1 MKRLFII
8 NPKSGKRNNAQ
19 ELEQTI
25 RTQFYDADIVF
36 TKEAGHATKLAAD
49 AVKQNY
55 EQVIV
60 AGGDGTI
67 NEAASSL
74 VGTKTALGVIALGSG
89 NGLAREIGCPLDNL
103 QKACNNI
110 YMAKPVLCDVGKA
123 NGEYFLNVAGIG
135 LEATI
140 AHAFARVKTRGMW
153 PYFKIGFEQ
162 LLKYKA
168 PQVEVWA
175 NDKNLIFLNPI
186 TLVFANGRQ
195 YGSNFKIAP
204 EASLTDGKLDMVYIK
219 QSPLW
224 KLALGL
230 PNFFKPNLCS
240 VKLSSTRQIK
250 KATITAQGKFV
261 YHLDGEP
268 KKATDKLDIEIVSK
282 AICLLSV
289 DISAH
294 K

>member
-8 NPKSGKRNNAQ
+8 NPKSGKNNKAS

-25 RTQFYDADIVF
+25 KTQFYDADIVF
-36 TKEAGHATKLAAD
+36 TKAAGHATKLAAD

-55 EQVIV
+55 AQVIV

-67 NEAASSL
+67 NEAAASL
-74 VGTKTALGVIALGSG
+74 VGTKTALGIIALGSG

-123 NGEYFLNVAGIG
+123 NGEYFLNVAGLA

-140 AHAFARVKTRGMW
+140 AHAFAKVKTRGIW
-153 PYFKIGFEQ
+153 PYFKIGFSQ
-162 LLKYKA
+162 ILKYKA
-168 PQVEVWA
+168 PQVEVWVD
-175 NDKNLIFLNPI
+175 DKNLVFLNPM

-204 EASLTDGKLDMVYIK
+204 KASLTDGLLDMVSISE
-219 QSPLW
+219 QPLW
-224 KLALGL
+224 KIVLGL
-230 PNFFKPNLCS
+230 PNFFKPDLTSVNLA
-240 VKLSSTRQIK
+240 KTRRIK
-250 KATITAQGKFV
+250 KATITAKDKFI

-268 KKATDKLDIEIVSK
+268 KKAVDKLEIEIVPK
-282 AICLLSV
+282 AIYLL
-289 DISAH
+289 IS
-294 K
+294 

>member
-8 NPKSGKRNNAQ
+8 NPKSGKNNKAG

-25 RTQFYDADIVF
+25 KTQFYDADIVF
-36 TKEAGHATKLAAD
+36 TKEAGHAKKLAAD
-49 AVKQNY
+49 AVKQGY
-55 EQVIV
+55 AQVIV

-74 VGTKTALGVIALGSG
+74 VGTKTALGIIALGSG

-110 YMAKPVLCDVGKA
+110 YMAKPVLCDAGKA
-123 NGEYFLNVAGIG
+123 NGEYFFNVAGVG

-140 AHAFARVKTRGMW
+140 AHAFARVKTRGML
-153 PYFKIGFEQ
+153 PYFKIGFSQ
-162 LLKYKA
+162 VLKYKA
-168 PQVEVWA
+168 PQAEVWA
-175 NDKNLIFLNPI
+175 DDKSLIFLNPI

-204 EASLTDGKLDMVYIK
+204 KASLTDGKLDMVYVE
-219 QSPLW
+219 QQPLW

-230 PNFFKPNLCS
+230 PNFFKTNFSS
-240 VKLSSTRQIK
+240 VKLTRTRQLK
-250 KATITAQGKFV
+250 KATITCQGKFV

-268 KKATDKLDIEIVSK
+268 KEATDKLEIEIAPK
-282 AICLLSV
+282 AIYLL
-289 DISAH
+289 IS
-294 K
+294 

>member
-8 NPKSGKRNNAQ
+8 NPKSGKNNKAS

-25 RTQFYDADIVF
+25 KTQFDSADIVF
-36 TKEAGHATKLAAD
+36 TKAAGHAKKLAAD

-123 NGEYFLNVAGIG
+123 NGEYFLNVAGVG

-140 AHAFARVKTRGMW
+140 AHAFAKVKTRGIW
-153 PYFKIGFEQ
+153 PYFKIGFSKI
-162 LLKYKA
+162 LKYKA
-168 PQVEVWA
+168 PSAEVWA
-175 NDKNLIFLNPI
+175 DEESLIFLNPT
-186 TLVFANGRQ
+186 TLVFANGKQ

-204 EASLTDGKLDMVYIK
+204 EASLTDGKLDMVYVD
-219 QSPLW
+219 QQPLW
-224 KLALGL
+224 KFALGL
-230 PNFFKPNLCS
+230 PNFFKPNCTS
-240 VKLSSTRQIK
+240 VRLTKTRTVK
-250 KATITAQGKFV
+250 KAIVTCQGKFV

-268 KKATDKLDIEIVSK
+268 KAATDKLEIEVLPK
-282 AICLLSV
+282 AIYLL
-289 DISAH
+289 IS
-294 K
+294 

>member
-8 NPKSGKRNNAQ
+8 NPKSGKNNRAS
-19 ELEQTI
+19 ELEQI
-25 RTQFYDADIVF
+25 IKTQFYDADIVF
-36 TKEAGHATKLAAD
+36 TKAAGHATKLVAN

-74 VGTKTALGVIALGSG
+74 VGTKTALGVIAFGSG

-110 YMAKPVLCDVGKA
+110 YMAKPVLCDIGKA

-140 AHAFARVKTRGMW
+140 AHAFANVKTRGML
-153 PYFKIGFEQ
+153 PYFKIGFTQ
-162 LLKYKA
+162 VLKYKA
-168 PQVEVWA
+168 PKVEVWA
-175 NDKNLIFLNPI
+175 DDKSLIFLNPT
-186 TLVFANGRQ
+186 TLVFANGKQ

-204 EASLTDGKLDMVYIK
+204 QASLTDGKLDMVYIEE
-219 QSPLW
+219 QPLW
-224 KLALGL
+224 KLALGF
-230 PNFFKPNLCS
+230 PNFFKPNFTS
-240 VKLSSTRQIK
+240 VKLTKSRTIK
-250 KATITAQGKFV
+250 KAVITGQGKFV

-268 KKATDKLDIEIVSK
+268 KQATDKLEIEVLPK
-282 AICLLSV
+282 AIHLL
-289 DISAH
+289 IS
-294 K
+294 

>member
-8 NPKSGKRNNAQ
+8 NPKSGKNNKAS

-25 RTQFYDADIVF
+25 KTQFYDADIVF
-36 TKEAGHATKLAAD
+36 TKAAGHATKLAAD

-110 YMAKPVLCDVGKA
+110 YMAKPVLCDIGKA
-123 NGEYFLNVAGIG
+123 NGKYFLNVAGVG

-140 AHAFARVKTRGMW
+140 AHAFARVKTRGML
-153 PYFKIGFEQ
+153 PYFKIGFTHI
-162 LLKYKA
+162 LKYKA
-168 PQVEVWA
+168 PEVEVWA
-175 NDKNLIFLNPI
+175 DDESLIFLNPT
-186 TLVFANGRQ
+186 TLVFANGKQ

-204 EASLTDGKLDMVYIK
+204 QASLTDGKLDMVYIEE
-219 QSPLW
+219 QPLW

-230 PNFFKPNLCS
+230 PNFFKPNFTS
-240 VKLSSTRQIK
+240 VKLTKSRTVK
-250 KATITAQGKFV
+250 KATITSQGKFV

-268 KKATDKLDIEIVSK
+268 KPATDKLEIEVLPK
-282 AICLLSV
+282 AIYLL
-289 DISAH
+289 IS
-294 K
+294 

>member
-8 NPKSGKRNNAQ
+8 NPKSGKNNKAG

-25 RTQFYDADIVF
+25 KTQFDSADIVF
-36 TKEAGHATKLAAD
+36 TKAPGHAKKLAAE

-74 VGTKTALGVIALGSG
+74 IGTKTALGVIAFGSG

-110 YMAKPVLCDVGKA
+110 YMAKPVLCDAGKA
-123 NGEYFLNVAGIG
+123 NGEYFFNVAGIG

-140 AHAFARVKTRGMW
+140 AHAFARVKTRGIW

-162 LLKYKA
+162 VLKYKA

-175 NDKNLIFLNPI
+175 DDKNLIFLNPL
-186 TLVFANGRQ
+186 TLVFANGKQ

-204 EASLTDGKLDMVYIK
+204 KASLTDGKLDMVYVK

-230 PNFFKPNLCS
+230 PNFFKPNFS
-240 VKLSSTRQIK
+240 AVKLTKTRQLK
-250 KATITAQGKFV
+250 KAVITAQGKVF

-268 KKATDKLDIEIVSK
+268 KEATDKLEIEVLPK
-282 AICLLSV
+282 AIYLL
-289 DISAH
+289 IS
-294 K
+294 

>member
-8 NPKSGKRNNAQ
+8 NPISGKKN
-19 ELEQTI
+19 QTAVLKQAI
-25 RTQFYDADIVF
+25 KTQFDSADIVF
-36 TKEAGHATKLAAD
+36 TKEAGHAKKLAAE

-67 NEAASSL
+67 NEAACSL
-74 VGTKTALGVIALGSG
+74 VNTKTSLGVIALGSG

-110 YMAKPVLCDVGKA
+110 YMAKPVLCDIGKA
-123 NGEYFLNVAGIG
+123 NGEYFLNVAGLGI
-135 LEATI
+135 EATI
-140 AHAFARVKTRGMW
+140 AHAFAKVKTRGKL
-153 PYFKIGFEQ
+153 PYFKIGFLEI
-162 LLKYKA
+162 LKYKA
-168 PQVEVWA
+168 PQVEIWA
-175 NDKNLIFLNPI
+175 DDKSLVFLNPI

-204 EASLTDGKLDMVYIK
+204 KASLNDGKLDMVYIE
-219 QSPLW
+219 QNPLW

-230 PNFFKPNLCS
+230 PNFFRDNFSS
-240 VKLSSTRQIK
+240 VKLSKTRQLK
-250 KATITAQGKFV
+250 KATITCQEKFV

-268 KKATDKLDIEIVSK
+268 KKAVDKLEIEIVPK
-282 AICLLSV
+282 AISLL
-289 DISAH
+289 IS
-294 K
+294 

>member
-8 NPKSGKRNNAQ
+8 NPKSGKNNKAS

-25 RTQFYDADIVF
+25 KTQFYNADIVF
-36 TKEAGHATKLAAD
+36 TKAPKHATKLAAD

-67 NEAASSL
+67 NEAASAL
-74 VGTKTALGVIALGSG
+74 IGTKTALGIIAFGSG
-89 NGLAREIGCPLDNL
+89 NGLAREIGCPIDNL

-110 YMAKPVLCDVGKA
+110 YMAKPVLCDAGKA
-123 NGEYFLNVAGIG
+123 NGEYFFNVAGIG

-140 AHAFARVKTRGMW
+140 AHSFAKVKTRGML

-162 LLKYKA
+162 TLNYKA
-168 PQVEVWA
+168 PLAEVWA
-175 NDKNLIFLNPI
+175 DDKSLIYLNPL
-186 TLVFANGRQ
+186 TLVFANGKQ

-204 EASLTDGKLDMVYIK
+204 KASLTDGKLDMVYVK
-219 QSPLW
+219 RSPLW

-230 PNFFKPNLCS
+230 PSFFKPNLKA
-240 VKLSSTRQIK
+240 VKITQERQIK
-250 KATITAQGKFV
+250 KATITCQGKFV

-268 KKATDKLDIEIVSK
+268 KEPTDKLEIEVLPK
-282 AICLLSV
+282 AIYLL
-289 DISAH
+289 IS
-294 K
+294 

>member
-8 NPKSGKRNNAQ
+8 NPKSGKNNKAS
-19 ELEQTI
+19 ELEQI
-25 RTQFYDADIVF
+25 IKTQFDSADIVF
-36 TKEAGHATKLAAD
+36 TKAAGHAKKLAEG
-49 AVKQNY
+49 AVKQGY
-55 EQVIV
+55 AQVIV

-67 NEAASSL
+67 NEAAASL
-74 VGTKTALGVIALGSG
+74 VGTKTALGIIPLGSG

-140 AHAFARVKTRGMW
+140 AHAFAKVKTRGIW
-153 PYFKIGFEQ
+153 PYFKIGFAKI
-162 LLKYKA
+162 LKYKA
-168 PQVEVWA
+168 PEVEVWA
-175 NDKNLIFLNPI
+175 DDKNLIFLNPT
-186 TLVFANGRQ
+186 TLVFANGKQ

-204 EASLTDGKLDMVYIK
+204 KASLTDGNLDMVYIEE
-219 QSPLW
+219 QPLW

-230 PNFFKPNLCS
+230 PNFFKPNFTS
-240 VKLSSTRQIK
+240 VNLTKTRMVK
-250 KATITAQGKFV
+250 KATITGQGKFV

-268 KKATDKLDIEIVSK
+268 KPATDKLEIEVVPK
-282 AICLLSV
+282 AIYLL
-289 DISAH
+289 IS
-294 K
+294 

>member
-8 NPKSGKRNNAQ
+8 NPKSGKNNKAS

-25 RTQFYDADIVF
+25 KTQFYDADIVF
-36 TKEAGHATKLAAD
+36 TKAAGHATKLAAD

-55 EQVIV
+55 AQVIV

-67 NEAASSL
+67 NEAAASL
-74 VGTKTALGVIALGSG
+74 VGTKTALGIIALGSG

-123 NGEYFLNVAGIG
+123 NGEYFLNVAGLA

-140 AHAFARVKTRGMW
+140 AHAFAKVKTRGIW
-153 PYFKIGFEQ
+153 PYFKIGFSQ
-162 LLKYKA
+162 ILKYKA
-168 PQVEVWA
+168 PQVEVWVD
-175 NDKNLIFLNPI
+175 DKNLVFLNPM

-204 EASLTDGKLDMVYIK
+204 KASLTDGLLDMVSISE
-219 QSPLW
+219 QPLW
-224 KLALGL
+224 KIVLGL
-230 PNFFKPNLCS
+230 PNFFKPDLTSVNLA
-240 VKLSSTRQIK
+240 KTRRIK
-250 KATITAQGKFV
+250 KATITAKDNFI

-268 KKATDKLDIEIVSK
+268 KKAVDKLEIEIVPK
-282 AICLLSV
+282 AIYLL
-289 DISAH
+289 IS
-294 K
+294 